1 MRYSIVNYRELE
13 QGTLRFDPEYYHPE
27 NLFLLKILE
36 EKKHNRIGD
45 FSFVTDGI
53 HASIDFDENSKINLL
68 SAKAPKENCFDLSG
82 TSFIS
87 KIQDEKNKR
96 TRLKKDDV
104 IISTVGTIGNCAVV
118 DESILPANA
127 DRHVG
132 IVRIKNDLPP
142 RFLSTFLLSKY
153 GKFQTYREST
163 GNVQLN
169 LFIYKI
175 KEILVPKFSF
185 NFQSKVENLCLK
197 ASNLRSNSKS
207 LYSQAEQL
215 LLSELGFLDW
225 KPKHVLSFVRNYS
238 KTEQAERID
247 AEYFQPKYDDIV
259 KVIKNYQGGWDT
271 LSNLCN
277 LIGHPSNP
285 PYAESNDKDKTFI
298 VTQKHLGDYSL
309 NDEFWKD
316 EDALY
321 TTNEFVKKNS
331 QYILKQDDVLLYSV
345 GAYIGK
351 ANIYKETTKAT
362 IGSFLTLLRTK
373 QEKLN
378 PYYLMVFL
386 NTNIGVMLS
395 KQHQRGMAQQYLYPY
410 DIRTF
415 PIPLL
420 DKEIQT
426 QIQRKITESFNL
438 RKQSKHLLECAKQAV
453 EMAIEKDE
461 QTAMKWIQNE
471 SKVKTG

>member
-1 MRYSIVNYRELE
+1 MERW
-13 QGTLRFDPEYYHPE
+13 F
-27 NLFLLKILE
+27 
-36 EKKHNRIGD
+36 
-45 FSFVTDGI
+45 
-53 HASIDFDENSKINLL
+53 
-68 SAKAPKENCFDLSG
+68 
-82 TSFIS
+82 
-87 KIQDEKNKR
+87 
-96 TRLKKDDV
+96 
-104 IISTVGTIGNCAVV
+104 
-118 DESILPANA
+118 
-127 DRHVG
+127 
-132 IVRIKNDLPP
+132 
-142 RFLSTFLLSKY
+142 
-153 GKFQTYREST
+153 T
-163 GNVQLN
+163 GNIQMHLN
-169 LFIYKI
+169 LSDTRNIKI
-175 KEILVPKFSF
+175 PLLGQDIQNAIESLFSHAIGMR
-185 NFQSKVENLCLK
+185 NKSITEFQK
-197 ASNLRSNSKS
+197 A
-207 LYSQAEQL
+207 QTL
-215 LLSELGFLDW
+215 LLSELGLLDW
-225 KPKHVLSFVRNYS
+225 RPKHRLSFVRKYS
-238 KTEQAERID
+238 ETEQGVRID

-259 KVIKNYQGGWDT
+259 KAIKNYKGGWDT

-277 LIGHPSNP
+277 LVGHPSNP

-373 QEKLN
+373 QEILN

-386 NTNIGVMLS
+386 NTNIGLMIS

-420 DKEIQT
+420 NKEIQT
-426 QIQRKITESFNL
+426 QIQQKIGESFNL
-438 RKQSKHLLECAKQAV
+438 RKQSKHLLECAKKAV

-461 QTAMKWIQNE
+461 
-471 SKVKTG
+471 KTGLQWLKEAKILKG